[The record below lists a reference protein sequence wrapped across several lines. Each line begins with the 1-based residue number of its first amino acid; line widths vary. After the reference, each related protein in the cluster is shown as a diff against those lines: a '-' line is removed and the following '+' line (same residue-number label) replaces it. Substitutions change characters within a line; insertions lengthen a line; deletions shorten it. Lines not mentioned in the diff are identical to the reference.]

1 MDGIFAAYKRAP
13 LHFTS
18 CTLLNGLAHLLPM
31 MASQLSNQAIK
42 HAKIP
47 ARTHAEGG
55 QVEPMLGTFE
65 IKHCFSSPILQLAG
79 LNQ

>member
-1 MDGIFAAYKRAP
+1 
-13 LHFTS
+13 
-18 CTLLNGLAHLLPM
+18 M